1 MRQRAAALALAASMA
16 ALGVDATLTTPAAEA
31 SGATS
36 RVANG
41 LRTGQGGKGA
51 GGKDARAILRYALPV
66 QSKAIRAAQVPL
78 EEVQEQLK
86 LPGAKY
92 GKVLDLIAKSAGAVG
107 NKGAVLA
114 DTPQKN
120 KADVEKLLGEIQ
132 GDLTA
137 FKEHTQARLD
147 SKDGSLATKALI
159 RQEGERVLGKIG
171 QVEQLMV
178 EKFPFEVPAA
188 YDNLPRLLGRA
199 TVEIQLKYDDP
210 ARGQG
215 GTMTMTVDGF
225 SAPVNAGA
233 FVDLVDRG
241 FYNGMR
247 IQRSDGFVV
256 QTGNPEGKADGFI
269 PPGSSEVRRLP
280 LEVLAAGDKEPVYEE
295 SLSDQGRYLDPP
307 VLPFNA
313 FGTVAMARSDFAP
326 NDASSQFFILL
337 KEAELT
343 PSGLNLLDGNYS
355 VIGYITDNV
364 ELLEKADVG
373 DTIVSAKI
381 VTGKDAL
388 VRPKGSAP
396 APVEGETAEDA
407 PLM

>member
-1 MRQRAAALALAASMA
+1 MA
-16 ALGVDATLTTPAAEA
+16 ALGVDATATTPEALA

-36 RVANG
+36 RVDNG

-66 QSKAIRAAQVPL
+66 QSKAIRSAQYPL
-78 EEVQEQLK
+78 EDVQEQLK

-92 GKVLDLIAKSAGAVG
+92 SKVLDLISRSASAVG
-107 NKGAVLA
+107 NKQAILA
-114 DTPQKN
+114 DTPAKN
-120 KADVEKLLGEIQ
+120 KAAVEKLLGEIQ
-132 GDLTA
+132 SDLGEYA
-137 FKEHTQARLD
+137 EHTKTRLD
-147 SKDGSLATKALI
+147 AKDGSLATKALV

-171 QVEQLMV
+171 LVEQLMV
-178 EKFPFEVPAA
+178 EKFPFEVPAK
-188 YDNLPRLLGRA
+188 YSNLPRLMGRA
-199 TVEIQLKYDDP
+199 TVEIKLKYDDP
-210 ARGQG
+210 ARGEG

-241 FYNGMR
+241 FYNGMK

-256 QTGNPEGKADGFI
+256 QTGNPEGKADGFV

-295 SLSDQGRYLDPP
+295 TLEDQGRYLDPP

-355 VIGYITDNV
+355 VIGYITNNV
-364 ELLEKADVG
+364 EVLEKVDVG
-373 DTIVSAKI
+373 DEIVSAKI
-381 VTGKDAL
+381 ITGKEAL

-396 APVEGETAEDA
+396 VEEDA
-407 PLM
+407 ASDAAAP